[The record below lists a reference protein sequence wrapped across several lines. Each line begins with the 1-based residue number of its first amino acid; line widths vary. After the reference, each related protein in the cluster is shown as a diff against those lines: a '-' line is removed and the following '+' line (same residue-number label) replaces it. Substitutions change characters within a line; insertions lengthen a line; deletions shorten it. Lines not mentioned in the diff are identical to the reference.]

1 MATLNNNQV
10 ASVLNAA
17 YTQATGSAELTALTL
32 KDFVDTGQST
42 DLAGSKEAF
51 TKSLINV
58 IIKNWFADTSYRS
71 VFNDPFYEDSEKFG
85 GIMQFISVQ
94 VPEVKQSR
102 AWTEYQSGVTTVGQ
116 YTVYLPVV
124 ESQLYGHSV
133 SWSLPITI
141 TDNQWNTAF
150 HSEQELSGFVSYI
163 WLCVD
168 NALLQHIEDC
178 SAMNRNNFMAE
189 KIAYSKTEGAK
200 GVHAVNLVES
210 FCKKT
215 GTSAMTVNQFR
226 TNKDA
231 LIFASQ
237 QLMLTKEYFRKQSTI
252 FNTAGK
258 VRFTPDD
265 RLVVEVLADF
275 ENDIEANAQ
284 SSTYHDEMIALPGH
298 RTIPAWQNLQNTNFA
313 TVSAINVNTGSDG
326 SSVEQSGIVGL
337 IVDKWAIV
345 HTFVDQY
352 LASQRFDIDRV
363 TCYEY
368 QYTDRYINNLT
379 LNGVVFYLADYEA
392 AA

>member
-10 ASVLNAA
+10 MTVLNGA
-17 YTQATGSAELTALTL
+17 YTQMTGSTELTALNL
-32 KDFVDTGQST
+32 QNFVDTGNAADTIKGST
-42 DLAGSKEAF
+42 EAF
-51 TKSLINV
+51 TKALINV

-71 VFNDPFYEDSEKFG
+71 SYNDPFFEDQERFG
-85 GIMQFISVQ
+85 GIMQFISVT

-102 AWTEYQSGVTTVGQ
+102 AWTEYTSGVTTVGQ

-124 ESQLYGHSV
+124 ESQLYGHTV

-150 HSEQELSGFVSYI
+150 HNEQELASFVSYI

-189 KIAYSKTEGAK
+189 KLKYAATTEAK
-200 GVHAVNLVES
+200 GVHAVNLVEGYA
-210 FCKKT
+210 KKT
-215 GTSAMTVNQFR
+215 GTSSMTVDQFR

-231 LIFASQ
+231 LIYASQ
-237 QLMLTKEYFRKQSTI
+237 QLMLYKDYMQKQTTI

-258 VRFTPDD
+258 VRFTPED
-265 RLVVEVLADF
+265 RLVVEVLSDF

-284 SSTYHDEMIALPGH
+284 SSTYHDEMVALPLH
-298 RTIPAWQNLQNTNFA
+298 RSIPAWQNMHGTDFA
-313 TVSAINVNTGSDG
+313 TLSAINVNTASDG
-326 SSVEQSGIVGL
+326 TAEERSGIVGL

-379 LNGVVFYLADYEA
+379 MNGVVFYLADYTA
-392 AA
+392 S

>member
-10 ASVLNAA
+10 ATVLNAA
-17 YTQATGSAELTALTL
+17 YTQATGAGELTALNL
-32 KDFVDTGQST
+32 QQFVDTGQSA
-42 DLAGSKEAF
+42 DIAGSKEAF
-51 TKSLINV
+51 TKALINV

-102 AWTEYQSGVTTVGQ
+102 AWTDYTSGTTTVGQ

-150 HSEQELSGFVSYI
+150 HSAAELSGFVSYI

-178 SAMNRNNFMAE
+178 SAMNRNNYIAE
-189 KIAYSKTEGAK
+189 KIQYAKSEQAK
-200 GVHAVNLVES
+200 GVHAVNLVEA

-215 GTSAMTVNQFR
+215 GTASMTVNQFR

-237 QLMLTKEYFRKQSTI
+237 QLMLTKNYMRKQSTI

-265 RLVVEVLADF
+265 RLVVEVLGDF
-275 ENDIEANAQ
+275 ESDIEANAQ

-298 RTIPAWQNLQNTNFA
+298 RTIPAWQNLQNTDFG
-313 TVSAINVNTGSDG
+313 TVSSISVNTGSDG
-326 SSVEQSGIVGL
+326 SSVEQSGIVAL

-345 HTFVDQY
+345 HTFIDQY

-379 LNGVVFYLADYEA
+379 MNGVVFYLADYAPA
-392 AA
+392 A

>member
-10 ASVLNAA
+10 QTLLNSA
-17 YTQATGSAELTALTL
+17 YTQATGAAELTALTL
-32 KDFVDTGQST
+32 KNFVDTGQSS
-42 DLAGSKEAF
+42 DIQGSTEAF
-51 TKSLINV
+51 TKALINV
-58 IIKNWFADTSYRS
+58 IIRNWFADTSYRS
-71 VFNDPFYEDSEKFG
+71 VFNDPFYEDQEKFG

-102 AWTEYQSGVTTVGQ
+102 AWNEYVSGTTTVGQ

-133 SWSLPITI
+133 SWALPITI

-150 HSEQELSGFVSYI
+150 HSEQELAGFVEYI

-189 KIAYSKTEGAK
+189 KIKYQGTAEAK
-200 GVHAVNLVES
+200 GVHAVNLVKK
-210 FCKKT
+210 FCEKT
-215 GTSAMTVNQFR
+215 GTSAMTVNEFR

-237 QLMLTKEYFRKQSTI
+237 QFMLTKDYFRKQTTI

-265 RLVVEVLADF
+265 RLVIEVLSDF
-275 ENDIEANAQ
+275 ENDIIANAQ

-298 RTIPAWQNLQNTNFA
+298 RSIPAWQNFQNTDFA
-313 TVSAINVNTGSDG
+313 TVSSINVNTGSDG

-345 HTFVDQY
+345 HTFIDQY

-379 LNGVVFYLADYEA
+379 MNGVVFYLADVSA
-392 AA
+392 S

>member
-1 MATLNNNQV
+1 MASLNNNQV
-10 ASVLNAA
+10 MSILNSA
-17 YTQATGSAELTALTL
+17 YTQATGSAELTTL
-32 KDFVDTGQST
+32 NLQNFVDTGNASDVIGST
-42 DLAGSKEAF
+42 ESF
-51 TKSLINV
+51 TKALINV

-71 VFNDPFYEDSEKFG
+71 EYNDPFFEDQERFG
-85 GIMQFISVQ
+85 GIMQFISVT

-102 AWTEYQSGVTTVGQ
+102 AWTDYVSGTTTVGQ

-141 TDNQWNTAF
+141 TDNQFNTAF
-150 HSEQELSGFVSYI
+150 HSAEELAGFVSYI

-178 SAMNRNNFMAE
+178 SAMNRNNFIAE
-189 KIAYSKTEGAK
+189 KLKYAASAEAK
-200 GVHAVNLVES
+200 GVHAVNLVEG
-210 FCKKT
+210 FAKKT
-215 GTSAMTVNQFR
+215 GTSSMTVDQFR

-231 LIFASQ
+231 LIYASQ
-237 QLMLTKEYFRKQSTI
+237 QLMLYKDYLQKQTTI

-258 VRFTPDD
+258 VRFTPED
-265 RLVVEVLADF
+265 RLVVEVLSDF
-275 ENDIEANAQ
+275 ENDITANAQ
-284 SSTYHDEMIALPGH
+284 SSTYHDEMIALPLH
-298 RTIPAWQNLQNTNFA
+298 RSIPSWQNFSGTDFA
-313 TVSAINVNTGSDG
+313 TLSAINVNTASDG
-326 SSVEQSGIVGL
+326 TAEEQSGIVGL

-345 HTFVDQY
+345 HTFIDTY

-379 LNGVVFYLADYEA
+379 MNGVVFYLADYTTS
-392 AA
+392 

>member
-10 ASVLNAA
+10 MTVLNSA
-17 YTQATGSAELTALTL
+17 YTQMTGNTELTALNL
-32 KDFVDTGQST
+32 QNFVDAGNAADTIKGST
-42 DLAGSKEAF
+42 EAF
-51 TKSLINV
+51 TKALINV

-71 VFNDPFYEDSEKFG
+71 SYNDPFFEDQERFG
-85 GIMQFISVQ
+85 GIMQFISVT

-102 AWTEYQSGVTTVGQ
+102 AWTEYTSGVTTVGQ

-124 ESQLYGHSV
+124 ESQLYGHTV

-150 HSEQELSGFVSYI
+150 HNEQELASFVSYI

-189 KIAYSKTEGAK
+189 KLKYAATAEAK
-200 GVHAVNLVES
+200 GVHAVNLVEGYA
-210 FCKKT
+210 KKT
-215 GTSAMTVNQFR
+215 GTSSMTVNQFR

-231 LIFASQ
+231 LIYASQ
-237 QLMLTKEYFRKQSTI
+237 QLMLYKDYMQKQTTI

-258 VRFTPDD
+258 VRFTPED
-265 RLVVEVLADF
+265 RLVVEVLSDF

-284 SSTYHDEMIALPGH
+284 SSTYHDEMVALPLH
-298 RTIPAWQNLQNTNFA
+298 RSIPAWQNMHGTDFA
-313 TVSAINVNTGSDG
+313 TLSAINVNVASDG
-326 SSVEQSGIVGL
+326 TAEERSGIVGL

-379 LNGVVFYLADYEA
+379 MNGVVFYLADYTA
-392 AA
+392 S

>member
-1 MATLNNNQV
+1 MASLNNNQV
-10 ASVLNAA
+10 QSLLNSA
-17 YTQATGSAELTALTL
+17 YTQATGSTELTALDL
-32 KDFVDTGQST
+32 KGFVDAGQSS
-42 DLAGSKEAF
+42 DIAGSTEAF

-71 VFNDPFYEDSEKFG
+71 SFNDPFYEDSERFG

-102 AWTEYQSGVTTVGQ
+102 AWTDYQSGVTQVGQ

-141 TDNQWNTAF
+141 TDMQWNSAF
-150 HSEQELSGFVSYI
+150 HSEQELSSFVSYI

-189 KIAYSKTEGAK
+189 KLAYSKTEGAK
-200 GVHAVNLVES
+200 GVHAVNLVEEYA
-210 FCKKT
+210 KKT
-215 GTSAMTVNQFR
+215 GKSSLTVNEFR
-226 TNKDA
+226 TDKQA

-237 QLMLTKEYFRKQSTI
+237 QLLLTKDYMRKQSTI

-265 RLVVEVLADF
+265 RMVVEVLSDF
-275 ENDIEANAQ
+275 EEDIVANAQ
-284 SSTYHDEMIALPGH
+284 SSTYHDEMVALPGH
-298 RTIPAWQNLQNTNFA
+298 RSIPAWQNLQSTSFEN
-313 TVSAINVNTGSDG
+313 VSAISVQTGSAG
-326 SSVEQSGIVGL
+326 ESIEQSGIVAL

-379 LNGVVFYLADYEA
+379 MNGCVFYLADYTQA
-392 AA
+392 

>member
-10 ASVLNAA
+10 ADVLNRA
-17 YTQATGSAELTALTL
+17 YTQATGSAELTALSL

-150 HSEQELSGFVSYI
+150 HSESELSGFVSYI

-189 KIAYSKTEGAK
+189 KIAYSKTENAK
-200 GVHAVNLVES
+200 GVHAVNLVEA

-215 GTSAMTVNQFR
+215 GTSSMTVNQFR

-275 ENDIEANAQ
+275 ENDIMANAQ
-284 SSTYHDEMIALPGH
+284 SSTYHDEMVALPGH
-298 RTIPAWQNLQNTNFA
+298 RTIPAWQNLQSTDFD

-326 SSVEQSGIVGL
+326 SSVEQTGIVGL

-379 LNGVVFYLADYEA
+379 LNGVVFYLSDYTA
-392 AA
+392 A